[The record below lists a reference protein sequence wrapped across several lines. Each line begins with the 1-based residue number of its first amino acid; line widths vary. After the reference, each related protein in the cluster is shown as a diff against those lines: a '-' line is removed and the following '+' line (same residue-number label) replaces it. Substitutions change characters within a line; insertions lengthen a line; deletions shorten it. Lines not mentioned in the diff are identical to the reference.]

1 MAPKVVVGLMGSSVA
16 NGAPLL
22 SSPDGVKSFLKI
34 CSKHDVTELDTARV
48 YNSGKSEEMLGA
60 VDACRSFRVST
71 KAPAFAPGSL
81 SFDKIRRNCE
91 LSLKA
96 LNAASGK
103 GDVDGK
109 LDIYY
114 LHGPDKQTPLEEQCR
129 AIGKLHAE
137 GKFDRFGVSNLSD
150 EAVQEVYDICKQ
162 EGYCLPKVYQGG
174 FNPIGRGA
182 EETLIPLLRKLDMKY
197 YAFSPLGGG
206 ILAKPLEQLMKPEK
220 GTRFDEM
227 KIFGHLYLTDAIL
240 KGLKR
245 VQEVCDKEDV
255 PLMEA
260 TMRWFMHHSVLGDGD
275 GVIVG
280 ASKESQLEG
289 SLTAAEKGPLSREL
303 LDAWEELYQGL
314 KREGSVP
321 PYYPKM

>member
-1 MAPKVVVGLMGSSVA
+1 MLSMRVG
-16 NGAPLL
+16 
-22 SSPDGVKSFLKI
+22 
-34 CSKHDVTELDTARV
+34 H
-48 YNSGKSEEMLGA
+48 
-60 VDACRSFRVST
+60 FRVST

-81 SFDKIRRNCE
+81 SYDKITRNCD
-91 LSLKA
+91 LSMKA

-103 GDVDGK
+103 GDVEGRV
-109 LDIYY
+109 DIYY
-114 LHGPDKQTPLEEQCR
+114 LHGPDKQTPLEEQCK
-129 AIGKLHAE
+129 AIGKLYEDA
-137 GKFDRFGVSNLSD
+137 KFDRFGVSNLSD
-150 EAVQEVYDICKQ
+150 EAVQEIYDICKR

-227 KIFGHLYLTDAIL
+227 KVFGDLYLTDTIV

-245 VQEVCDKEDV
+245 VQEVCDKEGV

-260 TMRWFMHHSVLGDGD
+260 TMRWFMHHSLLGEGD

-289 SLTAAEKGPLSREL
+289 SLSAAEKGPLSREL
-303 LDAWEELYQGL
+303 QDAWEELYQGL

>member
-1 MAPKVVVGLMGSSVA
+1 MPPKLVVGLMGSSVA
-16 NGAPLL
+16 KGAPLL
-22 SSPDGVKSFLKI
+22 SNPEGVKSFLKI
-34 CSKHDVTELDTARV
+34 CSDHGVNELDTARV

-60 VDACRSFRVST
+60 VDACRSFKVST

-81 SFDKIRRNCE
+81 GYDNIVRNCE
-91 LSLKA
+91 LSVEALKA
-96 LNAASGK
+96 ATGK
-103 GDVDGK
+103 GKVEGKIDV
-109 LDIYY
+109 YY
-114 LHGPDKQTPLEEQCR
+114 LHGPDKQTPLEEQCK
-129 AIGKLHAE
+129 AIGKLYAE
-137 GKFDRFGVSNLSD
+137 GKFERFGVSNLSD
-150 EAVQEVYDICKQ
+150 EAVQKIYDICKT

-206 ILAKPLEQLMKPEK
+206 ILAKPLEQLLKPEK

-227 KIFGHLYLTDAIL
+227 KVFGDLYLTDGIL

-245 VQEVCDKEDV
+245 VQDQCDKEGV

-260 TMRWFMHHSVLGDGD
+260 TMRWFMYHSVLGAGD

-289 SLTAAEKGPLSREL
+289 SLSAAEKGPLSKEL
-303 LDAWEELYQGL
+303 QEAWEALYQGL
-314 KREGSVP
+314 KREHSVP
-321 PYYPKM
+321 PYYPKI